1 MVFDD
6 MIANV
11 LINKKFQPQPIVSKL
26 FIRDRTLRISIN
38 LIWESYFSLPK
49 NIRLNSK
56 HYFIM
61 KIPKSSSNLHFFF
74 SFFWFFD
81 MLLLQIN

>member
-11 LINKKFQPQPIVSKL
+11 LINKKFQPIVSKL

-74 SFFWFFD
+74 SFFLIF
-81 MLLLQIN
+81 

>member
-1 MVFDD
+1 

-11 LINKKFQPQPIVSKL
+11 LINKKFQPIVSKL

-49 NIRLNSK
+49 NILYV
-56 HYFIM
+56 HM
-61 KIPKSSSNLHFFF
+61 KMFGFYPFMHNVAKCPNIL
-74 SFFWFFD
+74 
-81 MLLLQIN
+81 